1 MEMTSGWENL
11 LLGVLVLGVLF
22 WMWPGIKQTME
33 QSKQA
38 EKDWPGFLIPMAFV
52 VIFVLFLIAMV

>member
-38 EKDWPGFLIPMAFV
+38 EKDWTGFLIPMVFV